1 MDIESF
7 REYCLSLPGSSE
19 KMPFEKSFRGKHSF
33 LAFYVN
39 GHMFCFFDIDR
50 FDQCNLRC
58 TSDRICLLMSLHS
71 GICRGSSVYYSI
83 QPMVNSCPEDV
94 INDVCILTTELC
106 SGNSIYMPQ
115 ETILAYHNIFSGK
128 KTKMIL

>member
-83 QPMVNSCPEDV
+83 QPMVNAFSANGTTAGFIPTTEASTGISRLPIIRLIHFRQKLV
-94 INDVCILTTELC
+94 GLILT
-106 SGNSIYMPQ
+106 MRFQ
-115 ETILAYHNIFSGK
+115 
-128 KTKMIL
+128 